1 MGSTVSHAIAV
12 HKVFVTAPGLLGPK
26 PEKRRAL
33 LFSLGFFFFFFTIRA
48 FFGGLTWSKTLENL
62 HIHWN
67 PWQLGRR

>member
-33 LFSLGFFFFFFTIRA
+33 IFSLGFFFFFDYPGI
-48 FFGGLTWSKTLENL
+48 FGGLNMVKTLENL
-62 HIHWN
+62 HTHWN
-67 PWQLGRR
+67 PRQLGRR